1 VRSGRTVLVDQD
13 AFTREAFSRFVESV
27 EPRLLRALIASA
39 GPDVGREA
47 TADALL
53 YAWKNWDRIRD
64 MENSVGYLYRVGRS
78 RVRRYRKRS
87 VLFPAETSNPDP
99 WIEPGLGVAL
109 EQLTERQ
116 RASVLLVEGYDWTYQ
131 EAAEVMGLSRSS
143 VQRHVERGMAKL
155 RRALEV
161 PNVA

>member
-1 VRSGRTVLVDQD
+1 MHVNPD

-39 GPDVGREA
+39 GPEAGREA

-53 YAWKNWDRIRD
+53 YGWKNWDRVRD
-64 MENSVGYLYRVGRS
+64 MENPAGYLYRVGRS
-78 RVRRYRKRS
+78 CVRKHRKRG

-99 WIEPGLGVAL
+99 WIEPGLGAAL
-109 EQLTERQ
+109 ENLTERQ

-131 EAAEVMGLSRSS
+131 EVADVMGLSRSS
-143 VQRHVERGMAKL
+143 VQRHVERGMEKL
-155 RRALEV
+155 RSALEV
-161 PNVA
+161 PHVA